1 MAQYILLIYAPT
13 EGGPSPEELEA
24 EMPRWFAYTQE
35 IQDAG
40 VMRAGEALHGAD
52 SATTVRVRDGKRLT
66 SDGPFAETKEVLG
79 GYYVIDV
86 PDLDA
91 ALAWAEKIPSVGY
104 GSVEVRPVMVFDDVP
119 SEGAQQGASA

>member
-1 MAQYILLIYAPT
+1 
-13 EGGPSPEELEA
+13 
-24 EMPRWFAYTQE
+24 MPRWFAYTQE

-79 GYYVIDV
+79 GFYVLECA
-86 PDLDA
+86 DLDEAIEIA
-91 ALAWAEKIPSVGY
+91 AKHPAAGY
-104 GSVEVRPVMVFDDVP
+104 GTIEIRPVLEAPPEVV
-119 SEGAQQGASA
+119 